1 MKKKYIRPQI
11 EVLEVE
17 NVQPFSASPIGGQT
31 DHADSRRHD
40 YDDNFFDD
48 EGAFGSVE
56 WKNDVGFQNKVN
68 LWD

>member
-11 EVLEVE
+11 EILKVE
-17 NVQPFSASPIGGQT
+17 NAQPFSASPIGGQT

-40 YDDNFFDD
+40 CDDTFFD
-48 EGAFGSVE
+48 EGDAFGNVE
-56 WKNDVGFQNKVN
+56 WKNDVGFQNGDN